1 MPDIFTVLT
10 CAYALICP
18 STLAALSIPLA
29 NDLLRKEKVIEVS
42 NNIHNV
48 DRQYLVGT
56 TLYPQNPGPTEKN
69 SSLYS
74 SILASQVGALSAFE
88 NQNQSIIENTLRSL
102 GPYKSLES
110 FKAAYDALQSAEL
123 INIPQAFDNSD
134 KNFGAIRLG
143 IRGYNLKLVNLNE
156 WSEPLN
162 CLSDSLVREVCCEST
177 INTAILN
184 HKVFVQDFS
193 TMGQY
198 TDLNTTKSK
207 YAPNVVGFFCNNIE
221 TGVLLPLAIKIVD
234 SGLTYTKE
242 DSAGEWQ
249 LAKMALD
256 ATELNYLQII
266 HFVEVHVVS
275 IPIQIEL
282 MRSMAETHPIYALL
296 NYHFFGNI
304 GLEFLSVLVLFSV
317 DSPFDRSVAFGAS
330 GSVRAA
336 YDELQKLSITDD
348 FPSDIAKNG
357 LEYLPNHRYVKHGA
371 TYYSIIKTFVTK
383 YIKAYYDSED
393 AIQSDMELQTWAVRA
408 SIVWGVND
416 FPLAFKGYEDL
427 IKLVTNLV
435 FRNAVKHHF
444 MNGRVTWH
452 SQAAPFSTPA
462 LYNTPL
468 PTRKGVKVDP
478 FDYVITSDLFPA
490 LSAVAAQFYRPIPLA
505 QSVLS
510 AYTTPPF
517 SSETILKGAIAQF
530 HQSMVTLENTL
541 NSAKPKGNYLDM
553 YVKPSF
559 MPWFSYI

>member
-29 NDLLRKEKVIEVS
+29 NDLLRKEKLLEVS

-162 CLSDSLVREVCCEST
+162 CLSDSL
-177 INTAILN
+177 
-184 HKVFVQDFS
+184 DFS

-207 YAPNVVGFFCNNIE
+207 YAPNVVSSFCNNIE

-266 HFVEVHVVS
+266 HFVEV
-275 IPIQIEL
+275 
-282 MRSMAETHPIYALL
+282 R
-296 NYHFFGNI
+296 
-304 GLEFLSVLVLFSV
+304 
-317 DSPFDRSVAFGAS
+317 
-330 GSVRAA
+330 
-336 YDELQKLSITDD
+336 
-348 FPSDIAKNG
+348 NG
-357 LEYLPNHRYVKHGA
+357 
-371 TYYSIIKTFVTK
+371 
-383 YIKAYYDSED
+383 
-393 AIQSDMELQTWAVRA
+393 
-408 SIVWGVND
+408 
-416 FPLAFKGYEDL
+416 
-427 IKLVTNLV
+427 
-435 FRNAVKHHF
+435 
-444 MNGRVTWH
+444 
-452 SQAAPFSTPA
+452 
-462 LYNTPL
+462 
-468 PTRKGVKVDP
+468 VDP
-478 FDYVITSDLFPA
+478 DPD
-490 LSAVAAQFYRPIPLA
+490 
-505 QSVLS
+505 
-510 AYTTPPF
+510 
-517 SSETILKGAIAQF
+517 
-530 HQSMVTLENTL
+530 
-541 NSAKPKGNYLDM
+541 
-553 YVKPSF
+553 
-559 MPWFSYI
+559 